1 MAYASEKSSR
11 KSLIGRMTKKKS
23 SKKEFDAKEDP
34 PTPPLSPVQDENFS
48 PRQDFGAS
56 TKDGRP
62 VITSKGADK
71 FRASEVRGRNP
82 VYQNTQENAQENP
95 QETKQK
101 KSSSTSKLMSWRGRN
116 HVVLKSAPPA
126 RESAFSGPP
135 RYDWIDIETAAALK
149 VQSVYRRNRA
159 IWELEREGLSTA
171 YMRNRHHQRN
181 SSQWFAASE
190 DVPTPC
196 SFCGLGLLFGDA
208 TEDWDGKK
216 QMKRDKFE
224 EKQRKREEKEQKS
237 RSYRAKKKSGP
248 MVQESV
254 EVIE

>member
-1 MAYASEKSSR
+1 MANASEKSGR
-11 KSLIGRMTKKKS
+11 KSLMGRMTKKKS

-48 PRQDFGAS
+48 PRQDFGPA

-62 VITSKGADK
+62 VITSKGAGK

-82 VYQNTQENAQENP
+82 VYQNAQEDAQENP
-95 QETKQK
+95 QETKKK

-116 HVVLKSAPPA
+116 HVVLKNAPPA

-135 RYDWIDIETAAALK
+135 RYDWIDIVSQHPISAIISCLILLVFYGTRPSWCGLRSFKSLETAAALK

-181 SSQWFAASE
+181 SGHWFAASE

-196 SFCGLGLLFGDA
+196 SFCGLGLLL
-208 TEDWDGKK
+208 
-216 QMKRDKFE
+216 
-224 EKQRKREEKEQKS
+224 
-237 RSYRAKKKSGP
+237 
-248 MVQESV
+248 
-254 EVIE
+254 